1 MRKQIKKIFDKF
13 FWGQHPDAALRYIP
27 VVGAIKRAK
36 LENSKILEI
45 GPGSLGIVP
54 YLKRQIDG
62 IDIDFSGPQTDLLV
76 KTRGS
81 ATELP
86 FRKNAYDVT
95 ISVDL
100 LEHLKQEERKKA
112 IAEML
117 RVTKK
122 LAIIVVPIGE
132 LSQNQ
137 DEELKFLW
145 EKVFG
150 AKNQFLSEHVE
161 NGLPKADEI
170 LVTIDKAARVLNKK
184 VKIKSFPNLNLKVR
198 KILMRTWITKN
209 RLIYYLY
216 LKGYL
221 LLLPILRLANFGN
234 CYRRVFVI
242 ELASYQH
249 NFDDY

>member
-45 GPGSLGIVP
+45 GQGSLGIVP

-161 NGLPKADEI
+161 NGLQKADHFLHVLI
-170 LVTIDKAARVLNKK
+170 KID
-184 VKIKSFPNLNLKVR
+184 
-198 KILMRTWITKN
+198 
-209 RLIYYLY
+209 
-216 LKGYL
+216 
-221 LLLPILRLANFGN
+221 
-234 CYRRVFVI
+234 
-242 ELASYQH
+242 
-249 NFDDY
+249 